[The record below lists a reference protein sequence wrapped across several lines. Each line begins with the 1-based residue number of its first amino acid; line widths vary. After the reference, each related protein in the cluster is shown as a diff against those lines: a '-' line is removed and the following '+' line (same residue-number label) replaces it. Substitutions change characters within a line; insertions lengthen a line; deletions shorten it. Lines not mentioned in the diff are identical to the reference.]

1 MLSNKKSLS
10 DEEVK
15 VLRSWWQSLVLSDAE
30 LKEKHIHSAPSG
42 HKAKLKRAESV
53 DAVLMQDAFR
63 TLWLSLPEKEHHS
76 ANNMESWAVIA
87 ASLIH
92 VSPGYQDGI
101 AAAAGKKP
109 EKGDKS
115 LVSEMRFSQLQAAKT
130 PNELL
135 RTLRRLLKLM
145 KGKVEPLDLAKN
157 INQWFSEY
165 HQSGLVHA
173 KNRIS
178 VKWAMDYYRAAK

>member
-1 MLSNKKSLS
+1 MLSNT
-10 DEEVK
+10 EEK
-15 VLRSWWQSLVLSDAE
+15 VLRGWWQSLVLSEAE
-30 LKEKHIHSAPSG
+30 LKEKHLLSAPSG

-63 TLWLSLPEKEHHS
+63 TLWLSLPEQESHS
-76 ANNMESWAVIA
+76 ANDMECWAVIA

-101 AAAAGKKP
+101 AAAAGNKP

-145 KGKVEPLDLAKN
+145 KGKVEPLALAKD
-157 INQWFSEY
+157 IEQWFSEY
-165 HQSGLVHA
+165 HHSGLVRA

>member
-1 MLSNKKSLS
+1 MLSNT
-10 DEEVK
+10 EEK
-15 VLRSWWQSLVLSDAE
+15 VLRGWWQSLVLSDAE
-30 LKEKHIHSAPSG
+30 LKEKHLLSAPSG

-63 TLWLSLPEKEHHS
+63 TLWLNLPEQESRS
-76 ANNMESWAVIA
+76 ANDMECWAVIA

-101 AAAAGKKP
+101 ATAAGKKT
-109 EKGDKS
+109 EKSDKS

-130 PNELL
+130 PDELL

-145 KGKVEPLDLAKN
+145 KGKVDPLTLAKD
-157 INQWFSEY
+157 IEQWFSEY
-165 HQSGLVHA
+165 HRSGLVRA
-173 KNRIS
+173 KHRIG

>member
-1 MLSNKKSLS
+1 MLSNT
-10 DEEVK
+10 EEK
-15 VLRSWWQSLVLSDAE
+15 VLRGWWQSLVLSDAE
-30 LKEKHIHSAPSG
+30 LKEKHLHSAPSG
-42 HKAKLKRAESV
+42 HKAKLKRTESV

-63 TLWLSLPEKEHHS
+63 TLWLSRPEQEHHS
-76 ANNMESWAVIA
+76 ANNMECWAVIA
-87 ASLIH
+87 ASLVH

-109 EKGDKS
+109 EKSDKS

-130 PNELL
+130 PDELL

-145 KGKVEPLDLAKN
+145 KGKVEPLTLAKD
-157 INQWFSEY
+157 IDQWFSEY
-165 HQSGLVHA
+165 HHSGLVRA
-173 KNRIS
+173 NNRIS